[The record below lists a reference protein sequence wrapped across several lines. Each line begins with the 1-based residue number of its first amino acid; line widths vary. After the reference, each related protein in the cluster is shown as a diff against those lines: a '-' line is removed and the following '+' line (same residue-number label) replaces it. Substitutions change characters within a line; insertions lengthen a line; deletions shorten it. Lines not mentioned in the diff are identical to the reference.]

1 MRGNMKKLI
10 SIVIPAY
17 NEEENIEELH
27 KRLEKVFESLP
38 KYDFEVITIDNGSAD
53 STFEKLIQINRI
65 DNRFKIISLT
75 RNFLPVNNAIVAGM
89 KYARGDAIF
98 ITYADLQDPP
108 ELIPEFIKKW
118 EAGYDIVYGII
129 RKREGLQQS
138 RKILYSIFYLLINKL
153 SNSVIPKDSSDFT
166 LIDKKV
172 NIIIN
177 NLEEKDK
184 FLRGLIP
191 WTGYKKIG
199 IEYERAPRHAGKSKA
214 DISTVLNFAI
224 NGIFSFSN
232 FPLHI
237 ASVLGF
243 ALSLISFILIVVE
256 GILLL
261 YYGREIPGIATI
273 ILVMLFSFGI
283 LFFLLGIIGGYIG
296 KIYEE
301 VKKRPDYIIKQEI
314 GFG

>member
-1 MRGNMKKLI
+1 MKKLI

>member
-1 MRGNMKKLI
+1 MKKMI

-17 NEEENIEELH
+17 NEEENIDELH
-27 KRLEKVFESLP
+27 QRFEQVIRSLSE
-38 KYDFEVITIDNGSAD
+38 YEFEVIIVDNGSTD
-53 STFEKLIQINRI
+53 STLEKLIQVNKEHRH
-65 DNRFKIISLT
+65 FKIISLT
-75 RNFLPVNNAIVAGM
+75 RNFLPVNNAITAGLR
-89 KYARGDAIF
+89 YARGDAIF

-118 EAGYDIVYGII
+118 EQGYEIVYGII
-129 RKREGLQQS
+129 RKREGIQSS
-138 RKILYSIFYLLINKL
+138 RKILYSIFYDLINRL
-153 SNSVIPKDSSDFT
+153 TDHIIPKDASDFT

-172 NIIIN
+172 NSIIN
-177 NLEEKDK
+177 TLEEKNK

-199 IEYERAPRHAGKSKA
+199 IEYDRAPRHAGKSKA

-224 NGIFSFSN
+224 NGLFSFSN

-237 ASVLGF
+237 ASIFGF
-243 ALSLISFILIVVE
+243 VLSLISFILIFIE
-256 GILLL
+256 GILFLM
-261 YYGREIPGIATI
+261 YGREIPGVATI
-273 ILVMLFSFGI
+273 ILIMLFSFGI

-314 GFG
+314 GFENP

>member
-1 MRGNMKKLI
+1 MKKLI

-129 RKREGLQQS
+129 RKREGLQPS

>member
-1 MRGNMKKLI
+1 MFN
-10 SIVIPAY
+10 
-17 NEEENIEELH
+17 NCN
-27 KRLEKVFESLP
+27 
-38 KYDFEVITIDNGSAD
+38 VITTFNWFV
-53 STFEKLIQINRI
+53 TFEKLIQINRI

>member
-1 MRGNMKKLI
+1 MKKKI

-27 KRLEKVFESLP
+27 QRLEQVIQSLP
-38 KYDFEVITIDNGSAD
+38 AYEFEVIIVENGSTD
-53 STFEKLIQINRI
+53 STLEKLVLVYKEHSH
-65 DNRFKIISLT
+65 FKIISLT
-75 RNFLPVNNAIVAGM
+75 RNFLPVNNAITAGM
-89 KYARGDAIF
+89 RYANGDAIF

-118 EAGYDIVYGII
+118 EQGYEIVYGII
-129 RKREGLQQS
+129 RKREGIQSS
-138 RKILYSIFYLLINKL
+138 RKLLYSIFYHMIDRLTDHT
-153 SNSVIPKDSSDFT
+153 IPKEASDFT

-172 NIIIN
+172 NTVIN
-177 NLEEKDK
+177 NLEEKNK

-199 IEYERAPRHAGKSKA
+199 IEYDRAPRHAGKSKA

-237 ASVLGF
+237 ASILGF
-243 ALSLISFILIVVE
+243 FLSLVSFLLIFVE
-256 GILLL
+256 GILFLM
-261 YYGREIPGIATI
+261 YGREIPGVATI
-273 ILVMLFSFGI
+273 ILVMLFSFGV

-314 GFG
+314 GFENQ